1 MTFSKTVAQ
10 LSACFGLVGIAPI
23 KKRRIFNPTYNHVV
37 ADVAERGLL
46 EDVLHETV
54 PRGIYLQRVAGL

>member
-10 LSACFGLVGIAPI
+10 LSVRFGLVGITPI
-23 KKRRIFNPTYNHVV
+23 KKEEDFFFFNPTYNHVV
-37 ADVAERGLL
+37 ADVAEGGLL

-54 PRGIYLQRVAGL
+54 PR